1 MSLISKFRH
10 EVVTRANPNL
20 AWEVFSNWR
29 RWHTFSN
36 IYGSLEW
43 TQGTPWTEG
52 SRLRIEVIRP
62 VHLFIDHVITFCEP
76 GSKVGWI
83 DNAFGVVL
91 EQWVTFQKTVDGV
104 TRVTVTGEMVG
115 GESINIGGKNAME
128 LLQDF
133 TRTWYENFRTVCDE
147 LSLSAA

>member
-1 MSLISKFRH
+1 MISKFKH
-10 EVVTRANPNL
+10 EVVTKASAKL

-43 TQGTPWTEG
+43 TQGTPWTQG

-62 VHLFIDHVITFCEP
+62 MHLFVDHVITFCEP
-76 GSKVGWI
+76 GNKVGWI

-91 EQWVTFQKTVDGV
+91 EQWVMFEKTVDGQ
-104 TRVTVTGEMVG
+104 TRVTVIGEVVG
-115 GESINIGGKNAME
+115 GESININGKSAIDLIRE
-128 LLQDF
+128 F
-133 TRTWYENFRTVCDE
+133 TEGWYENYRTVCDE
-147 LSLSAA
+147 LSFAA